1 MQVPEEHYSG
11 RPIPLFG
18 YNRKDGFLDLMFP
31 DFTYFG
37 HEYSQITG
45 AAVMPKHGPCAAMH
59 IPDLSSTKQQDSTS
73 GLCTCSAILRVPEK
87 AASRWLC
94 FAVCFCMQNQ

>member
-1 MQVPEEHYSG
+1 MLGSYMIASGDRYQSKGTLITGCMQVAEEHYNG

-45 AAVMPKHGPCAAMH
+45 ATA
-59 IPDLSSTKQQDSTS
+59 
-73 GLCTCSAILRVPEK
+73 TC
-87 AASRWLC
+87 
-94 FAVCFCMQNQ
+94 

>member
-1 MQVPEEHYSG
+1 VQVAEEHYNG

-45 AAVMPKHGPCAAMH
+45 AAGTLKDGTRAAMH
-59 IPDLSSTKQQDSTS
+59 VPSASSSKQQDSMS
-73 GLCTCSAILRVPEK
+73 GQLWICIPS
-87 AASRWLC
+87 
-94 FAVCFCMQNQ
+94 

>member
-1 MQVPEEHYSG
+1 VTCCVQVPEEHYNG

-45 AAVMPKHGPCAAMH
+45 AAASCLERGTATAMH
-59 IPDLSSTKQQDSTS
+59 RPSSSSSS
-73 GLCTCSAILRVPEK
+73 GSGGSGGGG
-87 AASRWLC
+87 AA
-94 FAVCFCMQNQ
+94 AVA